1 MQCYGSSFIASE
13 CTIFTMLQ
21 FLLKNGHLA
30 DDDADAIVSHI
41 MGNYGHGGTMQL
53 REISRSLT
61 KAIPG
66 KASPR

>member
-1 MQCYGSSFIASE
+1 M
-13 CTIFTMLQ
+13 FTMLQ
-21 FLLKNGHLA
+21 LLLKNCPLA